1 MRNAN
6 EVIEDLSVKGG
17 TDGPQDSKVKYVEN
31 RSERRKRE
39 QLEKA
44 AVRRNRRGVNRV
56 ERIVS
61 GRVA

>member
-39 QLEKA
+39 QVEKA
-44 AVRRNRRGVNRV
+44 AERRNRRGMNRV
-56 ERIVS
+56 ERIMS
-61 GRVA
+61 GRAA